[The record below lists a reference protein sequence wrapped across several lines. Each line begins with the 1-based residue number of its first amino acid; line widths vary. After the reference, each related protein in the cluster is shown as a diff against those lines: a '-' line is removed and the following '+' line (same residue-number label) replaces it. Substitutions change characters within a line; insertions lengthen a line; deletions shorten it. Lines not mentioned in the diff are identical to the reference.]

1 MSGNPYRSKQDTFLE
16 LLSYITL
23 VRTFVEAS
31 NKARQQESRAYAARI
46 AFTINVTSVDF
57 MWSIYAHC
65 TSYFYALLW
74 RIEILHH
81 LAQAYPRSY
90 QLQKIPLTTLPQRR
104 IALTILFSV
113 LSSCLPFQ
121 LFHSSKYP
129 ETFCQANDSET
140 KRGIYIYIFISFI
153 YLSCHVLQG
162 IRPVPQQCSGAS
174 EASAMV
180 FTNSWRWG
188 GGRRDGVE
196 TERERE
202 RAPSIQ
208 QKATFLHEIPKST
221 ACPHVNYCN

>member
-140 KRGIYIYIFISFI
+140 KRGIYIYIYLFHLFICRVMSCREFVQF
-153 YLSCHVLQG
+153 LSSA
-162 IRPVPQQCSGAS
+162 RVPRKHQPWCSPTPG
-174 EASAMV
+174 
-180 FTNSWRWG
+180 
-188 GGRRDGVE
+188 DGVE
-196 TERERE
+196 VDEMGWRQRERE